1 MELDKTELMNN
12 LLDLYGGL
20 LTENQLNVMELYY
33 MNVLSL
39 SELAE
44 ELNVTRSAVHD
55 TLKKASA
62 MLEMYESKLGLLD
75 KEKEKRLLLDM
86 IDELSIEEIKK
97 MVEKL

>member
-33 MNVLSL
+33 MNDLSL
-39 SELAE
+39 SEIAE

-55 TLKKASA
+55 TLKKASI
-62 MLEMYESKLGLLD
+62 MLEMYESKLGLLA
-75 KEKEKRLLLDM
+75 KEKEKMLLLEK
-86 IDELSIEEIKK
+86 IDTLSIEEIKSI
-97 MVEKL
+97 VEKL

>member
-33 MNVLSL
+33 MNDLSL
-39 SELAE
+39 SEIAE
-44 ELNVTRSAVHD
+44 ELTVTRSAVHD

>member
-33 MNVLSL
+33 MNDLSL
-39 SELAE
+39 SEIAE
-44 ELNVTRSAVHD
+44 ELNVTISAFND

-62 MLEMYESKLGLLD
+62 MLEMYESKLGLLV
-75 KEKEKRLLLDM
+75 KEKEKVLLLEK
-86 IDELSIEEIKK
+86 IDTLSIEEIKSI
-97 MVEKL
+97 VEKL

>member
-33 MNVLSL
+33 MNDLSL
-39 SELAE
+39 SEIAE

-55 TLKKASA
+55 TLKKASV
-62 MLEMYESKLGLLD
+62 MLEMYESKLGLLA
-75 KEKEKRLLLDM
+75 KEKEKMLLLEK
-86 IDELSIEEIKK
+86 IDTLSIEEIKNI
-97 MVEKL
+97 VEKL

>member
-33 MNVLSL
+33 MNDLSL
-39 SELAE
+39 SEIAE

>member
-33 MNVLSL
+33 MNDLSL
-39 SELAE
+39 SEIAE

-62 MLEMYESKLGLLD
+62 MLEMYESKLGLLV
-75 KEKEKRLLLDM
+75 KEKEKILLLEK
-86 IDELSIEEIKK
+86 IDTLSIEEIKSI
-97 MVEKL
+97 VEKL

>member
-33 MNVLSL
+33 MNDLSL
-39 SELAE
+39 SEIAE
-44 ELNVTRSAVHD
+44 ELSVTRSAVHD

-62 MLEMYESKLGLLD
+62 MLEMYESKL
-75 KEKEKRLLLDM
+75 
-86 IDELSIEEIKK
+86 
-97 MVEKL
+97 

>member
-33 MNVLSL
+33 MNDLSL
-39 SELAE
+39 SEIAE

-55 TLKKASA
+55 TLKKASI
-62 MLEMYESKLGLLD
+62 MLEMYESKLGLLA
-75 KEKEKRLLLDM
+75 KEKEKMLLLEK
-86 IDELSIEEIKK
+86 IDTLSIEEIKN

>member
-33 MNVLSL
+33 MNDLSL
-39 SELAE
+39 SEIAE

-62 MLEMYESKLGLLD
+62 MLEMYESKLGLLV
-75 KEKEKRLLLDM
+75 KEKEKILLLEKMDT
-86 IDELSIEEIKK
+86 LSIEEIKSI
-97 MVEKL
+97 VEKL

>member
-33 MNVLSL
+33 MNDLSL
-39 SELAE
+39 SEIAE

-55 TLKKASA
+55 TLKKASI
-62 MLEMYESKLGLLD
+62 MLEMYESKLGLLA
-75 KEKEKRLLLDM
+75 KEKEKMLLLEK
-86 IDELSIEEIKK
+86 IDTLSIEEIKNI
-97 MVEKL
+97 VEKL

>member
-33 MNVLSL
+33 MNDLSL
-39 SELAE
+39 SEIAE
-44 ELNVTRSAVHD
+44 ELSVTRSAVHD

-75 KEKEKRLLLDM
+75 KEKEKRLLLEM

>member
-33 MNVLSL
+33 MNDLSL
-39 SELAE
+39 SEIAE
-44 ELNVTRSAVHD
+44 ELSVTRSAVHD

>member
-33 MNVLSL
+33 MNDLSL
-39 SELAE
+39 SEIAE

-62 MLEMYESKLGLLD
+62 MLEMYESKLGLLV
-75 KEKEKRLLLDM
+75 KEKEKILLLEK
-86 IDELSIEEIKK
+86 INTLSIEEIKSI
-97 MVEKL
+97 VEKL